1 MGKWT
6 RRAFITSGVA
16 AGGVA
21 VFGVAIRR
29 GDRSDNVAG
38 LVASEGD
45 SMFDV
50 WLKISPDNRF
60 TVFVPHA
67 EMGQGVHTSLAMML
81 AEELDADWSQVD
93 VVEAPAHSEYANY
106 AFGRDIVDLFIDFP
120 PWMVQTIDGLAFR
133 GSQLLAEQ
141 RTGGSRSVKA
151 TGQIAMRATGAAT
164 RTVLLQAAANEWDVT
179 TDELYASNGTI
190 RHSASKRTATYAQFA
205 AAAAE
210 LPLPTEATLKLQADF
225 KILGT
230 SPPRIDAPAK
240 VDGSAVFGIDIVL
253 PGMKYAAIK
262 AAPVFGGSVRSFDA
276 SAITNMPGVR
286 KVINLDHAVAVVADG
301 YWQAK
306 LALGKLQV
314 DFDDSDNAHWERD
327 GIYQKIAADLAQS
340 ENKGKTKA
348 DFSIGDAQGTLA
360 ESRQVIEAE
369 YQTPFLAHATM
380 EPMNCTAWVRDGTC
394 DVWVGSQNPLQF
406 GRDVGQAIGIARS
419 KVTVHN
425 QFLGGGFGRRVMS
438 DVAVQAARIA
448 DEVHY
453 PVKLVWS
460 REEDIRQDFYRD
472 ASRSHFKAGLDDE
485 GNVVAWYNHY
495 ANKPAGLINDIFKK
509 AEPLPATR
517 IPYDIPNQEIV
528 YTDSENF
535 VPWGFWR
542 SVEHSK
548 HAFFTESFIDEIAIA
563 AGKDTYQYRR
573 ELLQQEP
580 RAKAVLDLAAEKADW
595 GSPLAENWG
604 RGIALHRSFGTI
616 VAQVVEVEVQSGKV
630 RTRRVVCAVDAGF
643 AVYPDGLIAQ
653 IESGIVYGLT
663 AALYGEISISQGAVT
678 ESNFHDYPMLR
689 MDAAPAIETHIIN
702 SDAPLGG
709 AGEPGTPVIGPALTN
724 AIFNAT
730 GKRIRELPVRKH
742 DLAQSNPAGN
752 DVA

>member
-16 AGGVA
+16 AGGIA

-29 GDRSDNVAG
+29 GDRSDNVAD
-38 LVASEGD
+38 LVANEGD
-45 SMFDV
+45 SLFDV

-81 AEELDADWSQVD
+81 AEELDADWGQID
-93 VVEAPAHSEYANY
+93 VIEAPAHSEYANY
-106 AFGRDIVDLFIDFP
+106 ALGRDFIDLYIDFP
-120 PWMVQTIDGLAFR
+120 AWMVPSIDGLAFR

-141 RTGGSRSVKA
+141 RTGGSRSVKT
-151 TGQIAMRATGAAT
+151 TGEFAMRATGAAT
-164 RTVLLQAAANEWDVT
+164 RAVLLQAAANEWEVP
-179 TDELYASNGTI
+179 TDELYASNGMI
-190 RHSASKRTATYAQFA
+190 RHSASKRTATYAQLA
-205 AAAAE
+205 TAAAE
-210 LPLPTEATLKLQADF
+210 LPLPTTATLKRQADF

-240 VDGSAVFGIDIVL
+240 VDGSAVFGIDVVL
-253 PGMKYAAIK
+253 PGMKYAAIR

-276 SAITNMPGVR
+276 STVANMPGVR
-286 KVINLDHAVAVVADG
+286 KVIDLDDAVAVIADG

-306 LALGKLQV
+306 LALDQLQV
-314 DFDDSDNAHWERD
+314 DFDDGSNASWERD
-327 GIYQKIAADLAQS
+327 GIYQKIAADLARS
-340 ENKGKTKA
+340 ESKRKTKA
-348 DFSIGDAQGTLA
+348 DFSIGNAQNALA
-360 ESRQVIEAE
+360 ESPRVIEAE
-369 YQTPFLAHATM
+369 YQLPFLAHATM
-380 EPMNCTAWVRDGTC
+380 EPMNCTAWVHDDTC

-406 GRDVGQAIGIARS
+406 GRDVGRAIGIARS

-425 QFLGGGFGRRVMS
+425 QFLGGGFGRRVIS

-448 DEVHY
+448 ADVHY
-453 PVKLVWS
+453 PVKLIWS
-460 REEDIRQDFYRD
+460 REEDIRHDFYRD
-472 ASRSHFKAGLDDE
+472 ASRSYFRAGLDDT

-495 ANKPAGLINDIFKK
+495 ANKPAGLINDTFKN

-528 YTDSENF
+528 YSDSENF

-548 HAFFTESFIDEIAIA
+548 HAFFTESFIDEVALA
-563 AGKDTYQYRR
+563 AGKDPYQYRR

-580 RAKAVLDLAAEKADW
+580 RAQAVLDLAAEKADW
-595 GSPLAENWG
+595 RGPLAKNRG

-616 VAQVVEVEVQSGKV
+616 VAQVVEVEIKNGNV

-663 AALYGEISISQGAVT
+663 AALYGEISIKQGAVA

-702 SDAPLGG
+702 SGAPLGG

-724 AIFNAT
+724 AIFAAT
-730 GKRIRELPVRKH
+730 GIRIRELPVSKH
-742 DLAQSNPAGN
+742 DLKRPSPADD